1 MGWYT
6 IPSKPLDTN
15 PQDSVTSRRG
25 LFLSLLVTT
34 TMGFVFVIL
43 LVSTIFFHPLAG
55 IAYLFLTTALMKSSH
70 LLLSRYRP
78 LSHDPEYFAIQESV
92 IIGGLLSAAIAYPL
106 VPSLG
111 SRELLYG
118 GLGMGLLAFLS
129 LALESFTVARER
141 RAAELA
147 RAEAEKGRRTGD
159 DGDLGTAQELLE
171 SALLTTEM
179 AYGSHH
185 PQVATI
191 TTYLADIMSAMGQSE
206 AAGLMLLRAVKV
218 HRAGEETPP
227 LVDALRRYID
237 YLRQR
242 GRLQEA
248 LDTANDAVEVSRRLH
263 SEGIPTAR
271 VLLDLGQIQ
280 SDLRERQNAYQS
292 CESAVKILEN
302 KLGRNHH
309 ETVLARAAFARS
321 CIALGRAAEG
331 ERILT
336 DLINQRERLEREG
349 QGYDKHDLD
358 MLLDLTAAQRKSDL
372 ARAEKT
378 YARAVAVF
386 RAYVGPDYGRGSEL
400 LGELPRYLAAKLSPA
415 LHQLYTAMASN
426 DGYTAR
432 QLLREHQ
439 SIAKLVDSSGWTP
452 LQWACFFGL
461 TDLVP
466 VMLGQGVDP
475 GHGKEDDYPALYIAA
490 RWGRQR
496 IIAALLGHGSE
507 VDINIAAVDGSR
519 PLHAAAR
526 SGHQL
531 SFDILLSKKAEL
543 SQVNHQGWTALHEA
557 AHLGHRKFVA
567 GLIGEGVSPDLQAAP
582 TMDTPLH
589 AAVKGNSW
597 LAVETLL
604 LNNANPALLNAQAK
618 SPLQLAQE
626 LYHSRVIA
634 VLEAVSSSADN
645 RS

>member
-1 MGWYT
+1 
-6 IPSKPLDTN
+6 
-15 PQDSVTSRRG
+15 
-25 LFLSLLVTT
+25 
-34 TMGFVFVIL
+34 MGFVFVTLII
-43 LVSTIFFHPLAG
+43 STILSHLLAG
-55 IAYLFLTTALMKSSH
+55 IAYVFLAAALMKVSH
-70 LLLSRYRP
+70 LLLSRHRP
-78 LSHDPEYFAIQESV
+78 LPNDPEYFAIQESV
-92 IIGGLLSAAIAYPL
+92 ITGGLLSVAIAYPL
-106 VPSLG
+106 VPPLG
-111 SRELLYG
+111 LRELLYG

-129 LALESFTVARER
+129 LALESFTVAREH

-147 RAEAEKGRRTGD
+147 KVEAEKGRRAGD
-159 DGDLGTAQELLE
+159 DGDLGTAQELLQA
-171 SALLTTEM
+171 ALLTTEM

-185 PQVATI
+185 PQVATL
-191 TTYLADIMSAMGQSE
+191 TTYLADVMSAMGQSE
-206 AAGLMLLRAVKV
+206 AAGLMLRRAVNV
-218 HRAGEETPP
+218 HRTGEETPP
-227 LVDALRRYID
+227 LVEALRRYVD

-248 LDTANDAVEVSRRLH
+248 LATANETVEVSRRLH

-271 VLLDLGQIQ
+271 VLLDLGRIQ
-280 SDLRERQNAYQS
+280 SDLAKGQSAYQS

-309 ETVLARAAFARS
+309 ETILARASFARS
-321 CIALGRAAEG
+321 CLALGRAAEG

-358 MLLDLTAAQRKSDL
+358 MLLDLTAAQKKSDHV
-372 ARAEKT
+372 RAEKT
-378 YARAVAVF
+378 YARAVAIF

-400 LGELPRYLAAKLSPA
+400 MGDLPHYLAAKLSPG
-415 LHQLYTAMASN
+415 LHQLYAAMASN

-432 QLLREHQ
+432 QLLREHPT
-439 SIAKLVDSSGWTP
+439 IAKLVDSSGWTP

-466 VMLGQGVDP
+466 VMLGQGADP
-475 GHGKEDDYPALYIAA
+475 SHGKDIDYPALHIAA

-496 IIAALLGHGSE
+496 IIAALLGHGPE

-519 PLHAAAR
+519 PIHAAAR

-531 SFDILLSKKAEL
+531 SFDILLSKRADL
-543 SQVNHQGWTALHEA
+543 SLVNHQGWNALHEA
-557 AHLGHRKFVA
+557 SHLGHRKFVA

-604 LNNANPALLNAQAK
+604 LNNANPELLNAQAK

-626 LYHSRVIA
+626 LYYSRVIS
-634 VLEAVSSSADN
+634 VLETVSKAGDKP
-645 RS
+645 